1 MDELEPGLN
10 ALVETACK
18 YPPGSLDRQK
28 TLTRVIRQTHKKL
41 WRESTPYYADA
52 LQKTW
57 LHFCENVCKLYDPS
71 RGSVI
76 TWLNNYLKW
85 RLRDGFINLQE
96 ENSRRASERS
106 AFSRSGEMGD
116 VLDPIDS
123 LPANPDI
130 PPILAEV
137 QAWVEA
143 DATGELASL
152 HIKGYPQITC
162 QLLILRRLPPESSWK
177 DLAEEFGAPIP
188 TLSAFYQRQCLPRL
202 RNFGESAGYL

>member
-1 MDELEPGLN
+1 MDELEPGLKS
-10 ALVETACK
+10 LVEAACK
-18 YPPGSLDRQK
+18 HPPGSPERQK
-28 TLTRVIRQTHKKL
+28 NLTRVIRQTSQKL

-71 RGSVI
+71 RGSVV
-76 TWLNNYLKW
+76 TWLNNHLKW
-85 RLRDGFINLQE
+85 RLRDGFIATQE
-96 ENSRRASERS
+96 DTARRASGQ
-106 AFSRSGEMGD
+106 AATSRSGESGEI
-116 VLDPIDS
+116 LDPIDR
-123 LPANPDI
+123 LPASPDI

-137 QAWVEA
+137 QVWAAA

-177 DLAEEFGAPIP
+177 DLAEEFGPPIP

-202 RNFGESAGYL
+202 RKFGEAAGYL

>member
-10 ALVETACK
+10 SLVETACK
-18 YPPGSLDRQK
+18 HPPGSPERQK
-28 TLTRVIRQTHKKL
+28 SLTRVIRQTSKKL
-41 WRESTPYYADA
+41 WHESTPYYADA

-85 RLRDGFINLQE
+85 RLRDGFIATQAE
-96 ENSRRASERS
+96 TARRASS
-106 AFSRSGEMGD
+106 QAALSRSGEPGD
-116 VLDPIDS
+116 TLDPIDR
-123 LPANPDI
+123 LPAHPDV
-130 PPILAEV
+130 PPILVEV
-137 QAWVEA
+137 QAWAEA
-143 DATGELASL
+143 DATGELSNL

-177 DLAEEFGAPIP
+177 DLSAEFGAPIP

-202 RNFGESAGYL
+202 RKFGESAGYL